1 MLDRPARTDYPLTL
15 FTAVW
20 GAVSSESVFSTDWLA
35 CCECYVR
42 SLRFKQANPSVVTLA
57 ICAIKMQRYASCM
70 TLKNSHKKLS
80 QRFTQLQPLGN
91 RKNL

>member
-1 MLDRPARTDYPLTL
+1 MQKTVLNEVYDLL
-15 FTAVW
+15 KKI
-20 GAVSSESVFSTDWLA
+20 GAVDNESEFSTDWLA
-35 CCECYVR
+35 RSECYMH

>member
-1 MLDRPARTDYPLTL
+1 MH
-15 FTAVW
+15 
-20 GAVSSESVFSTDWLA
+20 
-35 CCECYVR
+35 